1 VIDPAGL
8 ASHASPAFLADKV
21 IAMTSAISSR
31 ALPYLGY
38 GLGLRVEH
46 YEALLANPGK
56 VQWLEIVSENYMV
69 DGGLPLVWLDRF
81 RERFPLVMHG
91 VSLSIGSTDPL
102 DEDYLARLAAL
113 AERVEPA
120 WVSDHLCWTGVQGIN
135 LHDLMP
141 LPYTEEALDHVVSR
155 VLRVQDRL
163 KRRILL
169 ENVSSYVSFAD
180 SQLTEWEFIAAVAE
194 RADCLILLDV
204 NNVHVSAQNHSF
216 SSLDYLRGIPPS
228 RVQQFHLAGYEQG
241 EKLIIDTHDAPV
253 SNAVWDLYIEA
264 VRRFGRV
271 STMIERDDNF
281 PPLSELMAE
290 LDHARALAEPLLRD
304 AA

>member
-1 VIDPAGL
+1 MVMPATERT
-8 ASHASPAFLADKV
+8 D
-21 IAMTSAISSR
+21 

-46 YEALLANPGK
+46 YEALLAQPSRIE
-56 VQWLEIVSENYMV
+56 WLEIVSENYMV
-69 DGGLPLVWLDRF
+69 HGGLPLVWLERF

-91 VSLSIGSTDPL
+91 VSMSIGSTDPL
-102 DEDYLARLAAL
+102 DDNYLARLAAL
-113 AERVEPA
+113 AQRIEPA
-120 WVSDHLCWTGVQGIN
+120 WVSDHLCWTGVQGVN

-141 LPYTEEALDHVVSR
+141 LPYTEEALDHVVAR
-155 VLRVQDRL
+155 VKQVQDRL

-169 ENVSSYVSFAD
+169 ENVSSYVSFGA
-180 SQLTEWEFIAAVAE
+180 SQLTEWEFLAEVAE
-194 RADCLILLDV
+194 RADCLILLDI
-204 NNVHVSAQNHSF
+204 NNVHVSAMNHGF
-216 SSLDYLRGIPPS
+216 SALDYLRGIPVS

-241 EKLIIDTHDAPV
+241 ERLIVDTHDAPV

-271 STMIERDDNF
+271 STMIERDDHF

-290 LDHARALAEPLLRD
+290 LEHARILAEPLLRD

>member
-1 VIDPAGL
+1 MRRLVHPPFPAEVSDVM
-8 ASHASPAFLADKV
+8 AP
-21 IAMTSAISSR
+21 SSTTR
-31 ALPYLGY
+31 SGSLPYLGY

-46 YEALLANPGK
+46 YEALLADPGK
-56 VQWLEIVSENYMV
+56 VEWLEVVSENYMV
-69 DGGLPLVWLDRF
+69 EGGLPLVWLDRF

-91 VSLSIGSTDPL
+91 VSLSIGSADPL
-102 DEDYLARLAAL
+102 DEDYLARLATL
-113 AERVEPA
+113 AKRIEPA

-141 LPYTEEALDHVVSR
+141 LPYTEEALEHVVTR
-155 VLRVQDRL
+155 VKRVQEVL

-180 SQLTEWEFIAAVAE
+180 SQLTEWEFLTAVAE
-194 RADCLILLDV
+194 RADCLILLDI
-204 NNVHVSAQNHSF
+204 NNVHVSAKNHGF
-216 SSLDYLRGIPPS
+216 SPLDYLRGIPAS

-241 EKLIIDTHDAPV
+241 ERLIIDTHNAPV
-253 SNAVWDLYIEA
+253 SNAVWDLYVEA

-281 PPLSELMAE
+281 PPLAELMAE
-290 LDHARALAEPLLRD
+290 LEHARALAEPLLQD

>member
-1 VIDPAGL
+1 MVMKSTEQPD
-8 ASHASPAFLADKV
+8 S
-21 IAMTSAISSR
+21 
-31 ALPYLGY
+31 LPYLGY

-46 YEALLANPGK
+46 YEALLADPGT
-56 VQWLEIVSENYMV
+56 VQWLEVVSENYMV
-69 DGGLPLVWLDRF
+69 SGGLPLVWLDRF

-102 DEDYLARLAAL
+102 DEDYLARLVAL
-113 AERVEPA
+113 ARRIEPA
-120 WVSDHLCWTGVQGIN
+120 WVSDHLCWTGVQGVN

-141 LPYTEEALDHVVSR
+141 LPYTEEALDHVVTR
-155 VLRVQDRL
+155 VKRVQDTL

-180 SQLTEWEFIAAVAE
+180 SQLTEWEFLAEIAE
-194 RADCLILLDV
+194 RSDCLILLDV
-204 NNVHVSAQNHSF
+204 NNVHVSAVNHGF
-216 SSLDYLRGIPPS
+216 SSMDYLRGIPVS

-241 EKLIIDTHDAPV
+241 EKLIVDTHDAPV
-253 SNAVWDLYIEA
+253 SNPVWDLYIEA

-281 PPLSELMAE
+281 PPLAELMAE
-290 LDHARALAEPLLRD
+290 LEHARALAEPLLQ
-304 AA
+304 AAA